1 MAEQEGAPPQP
12 EAPAAPKAKETPAE
26 VLGRLGE
33 KKDLENVSEDEIKAI
48 VKEYYDRM
56 VAMEGDLFDI
66 NYETKKRDLLIDE
79 LNMEVSDMRGRFVIP
94 KLKKVHTFKLTEGEE

>member
-1 MAEQEGAPPQP
+1 
-12 EAPAAPKAKETPAE
+12 
-26 VLGRLGE
+26 
-33 KKDLENVSEDEIKAI
+33 
-48 VKEYYDRM
+48 M